1 MFEGNECDM
10 ARPLRIKYE
19 GTFYRIT
26 DRGNERKRIFF
37 SNADFKTF
45 EDYLGKAWDS

>member
-1 MFEGNECDM
+1 VFEGNECDM

-19 GTFYRIT
+19 GTFCHIT

-45 EDYLGKAWDS
+45 KDYSGKALDS